1 MKSNTFDVYC
11 EGQLEFIQLDA
22 ILAPAALTYLRAF
35 QLCYPSCSVVALTQ
49 IIIQTDRVHSPP

>member
-35 QLCYPSCSVVALTQ
+35 QLCCCCSTLFH
-49 IIIQTDRVHSPP
+49 VHSELSE

>member
-22 ILAPAALTYLRAF
+22 ILAPASPLPAF
-35 QLCYPSCSVVALTQ
+35 IFESYSLLF
-49 IIIQTDRVHSPP
+49 